1 MIFLCPEYREI
12 IIVVI
17 IKVIL
22 SSSSQLQS
30 CSLDYRPLL
39 LSLNNEYRTSGILF
53 TSSENYLSDEL
64 STFVSNMIKNISN
77 DGVLSAVIDYNELT
91 TEIKYYES
99 KIPRPLL
106 VIVINEERDLIA
118 LETLSKTIDMNYPVW
133 LIIFTGSS
141 KNNSMCDY
149 CLNTSVNELSL
160 SFRTEMIVW
169 CCCDP
174 NYLHEWWSID
184 GKNFRRGYFGNWS
197 YETGVQGVNKNSLFA
212 IRSAINAPLRI
223 AYVKN
228 SVFFKYRNGK
238 MGAFMGDILSEL
250 TKTLNITPLMKSESI
265 FGIYNE
271 DEKTWTGMVGSV
283 WRRDVDMGVGE
294 VTMTVERREILD
306 FTLPLIL
313 SPCRL
318 YFREP
323 NSTLQWSAYFEAFSS
338 DIWMIMISMIVL
350 IPALITLI
358 KIHQSKKMISH
369 IIAENYLNVWG
380 IFCQQGLSEFPAR
393 TSLRIVYFAMLV
405 SAFILSAA
413 YSAALISFLAVSE
426 DKLPFSS
433 LDEFVEDGTYKFLVL
448 KDSADYDLITYS
460 KDPIWM
466 DLKKLMKAEPLLPPS
481 VYEGFYQVCIEKAA
495 FYASD
500 AMRMSMNN
508 TFPCDITYIETGRY
522 DSLAM
527 VLPRKSPYTGIL
539 NHQIHKFRDRGIL
552 NKFIQK
558 HFNKKETKINT
569 YTAVTIRGVAPILVV
584 FTGGITFAII
594 LLVIEKVIFFY
605 ARYTAT
611 TRSGSVT
618 PINVQHFQ
626 HSFSFKVKGHHF
638 INGATKVNND
648 NDKFLFP
655 RKNYYP

>member
-17 IKVIL
+17 MKVIL
-22 SSSSQLQS
+22 SSSSQSQS
-30 CSLDYRPLL
+30 CSLDYRPLV
-39 LSLNNEYRTSGILF
+39 LSLNNEYQTSGILF
-53 TSSENYLSDEL
+53 TSSKNYLS
-64 STFVSNMIKNISN
+64 
-77 DGVLSAVIDYNELT
+77 VINYNELT
-91 TEIKYYES
+91 TEIEYYES
-99 KIPRPLL
+99 KISRPLL
-106 VIVINEERDLIA
+106 VFVINEEQDLII

-184 GKNFRRGYFGNWS
+184 GNNFQKSYFGNWS
-197 YETGVQGVNKNSLFA
+197 YETGVQGVDRNSLFA
-212 IRSAINAPLRI
+212 IRSAVNAPLRI
-223 AYVKN
+223 AYVTN
-228 SVFFKYRNGK
+228 SVFFKYKNGK
-238 MGAFMGDILSEL
+238 MSAFMGDILSEL

-369 IIAENYLNVWG
+369 IITENYLNVWG

-433 LDEFVEDGTYKFLVL
+433 LDEFV
-448 KDSADYDLITYS
+448 
-460 KDPIWM
+460 
-466 DLKKLMKAEPLLPPS
+466 
-481 VYEGFYQVCIEKAA
+481 CIEKAA

-527 VLPRKSPYTGIL
+527 VLPHKSPYTGIF

-611 TRSGSVT
+611 MRSGSVT

-626 HSFSFKVKGHHF
+626 HSFSFKVKGHNNF
-638 INGATKVNND
+638 INGTTKVNND

-655 RKNYYP
+655 LKNYYP